1 MTFTLHPDIKENNY
15 DTSNV
20 HTCSGDVGYPVG
32 LGYLSLK
39 FTDPTTNASFT
50 YDKISISEDMKNSLE
65 PPLKFQVSLVCGL
78 NIIIV
83 DNDEPDIVNCTMKK
97 DIKFLLQAKRV
108 WNKAKIRCMVISEID
123 EVYSAA
129 VEKEGNICYSRQ
141 VNLFYLNMLFRKH

>member
-1 MTFTLHPDIKENNY
+1 
-15 DTSNV
+15 
-20 HTCSGDVGYPVG
+20 
-32 LGYLSLK
+32 
-39 FTDPTTNASFT
+39 
-50 YDKISISEDMKNSLE
+50 MKTSLE

-97 DIKFLLQAKRV
+97 DIKFLLQAKKV

>member
-1 MTFTLHPDIKENNY
+1 
-15 DTSNV
+15 
-20 HTCSGDVGYPVG
+20 
-32 LGYLSLK
+32 
-39 FTDPTTNASFT
+39 
-50 YDKISISEDMKNSLE
+50 MKTSLE
-65 PPLKFQVSLVCGL
+65 SPLKFQVSLVCGL